1 MQQQHTS
8 LQHRGQKIERA
19 SLHLKKIGPTGMNVD
34 AIFTSSC
41 NFHVINVFHCHLCV
55 TIPISTTG
63 LDEIQVLLTNRGM
76 FGTYIRWGSQ
86 KQGLCNLIH
95 TSPMTS
101 ESGRPIACRTVA
113 IINKF
118 LQPRQALLELI
129 LVLQQQEHHLQSHRM
144 YLFPTHRKAS
154 DAAAD
159 LLHRQKPY
167 TSSTNN
173 AEIEAFATLS
183 ISSL

>member
-1 MQQQHTS
+1 MQQHTS

-19 SLHLKKIGPTGMNVD
+19 SLHLKDRAYWNECR
-34 AIFTSSC
+34 C
-41 NFHVINVFHCHLCV
+41 NFHVIKGFHCHLCV
-55 TIPISTTG
+55 NIPISTTG
-63 LDEIQVLLTNRGM
+63 LDEIQLLLTNRGM

-95 TSPMTS
+95 TSPMTR
-101 ESGRPIACRTVA
+101 ESGRSITCRTVA

-129 LVLQQQEHHLQSHRM
+129 LVLQQQGHHLQSHRM
-144 YLFPTHRKAS
+144 YLYPAHRKAS
-154 DAAAD
+154 DAAVD
-159 LLHRQKPY
+159 LLRHRQKPY